1 MFIHHVYFWLKN
13 PGNDADLQ
21 ALKKG
26 LESLT
31 RIETIGMYQIGTP
44 ASTNRDVIDRSYSVS
59 WMLVFD
65 NLEDEE
71 IYQEH
76 PDHKKFVADCSHLW
90 EKVVVYDSID
100 E

>member
-1 MFIHHVYFWLKN
+1 MFIHQVYFWLKN
-13 PGNDADLQ
+13 PGNAADLA

-26 LESLT
+26 LQTLT
-31 RIETIGMYQIGTP
+31 VIETIGMYHIGTP
-44 ASTNRDVIDRSYSVS
+44 ASTTRDVIDRSYSAS
-59 WMLVFD
+59 WMLLFD

-71 IYQEH
+71 TYQDH
-76 PDHKKFVADCSHLW
+76 PIHKKFVADCSHLW